1 MIAPWRRL
9 PLGLIVLA
17 ACGLASLAARAQDVP
32 NEPPVPPD
40 VRWVEVLVV
49 DAETGKPVPSLEVQW
64 SDDRV
69 LQWPL
74 PSIDAP
80 LVQPPPKRFEPFRR
94 RGVTDERGR
103 VRVHFGSHALVQV
116 TTPTLRG
123 TLFVGGAPEMLPAA
137 DGLLRLVLE
146 PYVPWPV
153 RAVDPTGKLVPNVQ
167 VTLGVA
173 GSANA
178 TVLAS
183 VITGADGAA
192 ELAIPKAVF
201 SASSEPPMLRVTA
214 QRAGREEPPLLV
226 PAGELAKPLSV
237 AVPAVGSV
245 RVVVRAAGQ
254 PLVGG
259 GHVDVQLQRESGLH
273 PLGTWPLAADGTA
286 VCDGVPLGGELVVRL
301 RLDSLGVEKVIDG
314 PAAEA
319 PATAT
324 FELAAMPFTVRG
336 TLLGVD
342 GAPLASGHVSA
353 QALGGGQAWNGSLA
367 LGDDGRFVWRLAEA
381 QFAPDRLDSLLLSL
395 SGRGGV
401 PWRCERR
408 DLAVVAG
415 DNDLGELRMTA
426 PPLLL
431 RARVLVDGEPG
442 LLTTG
447 LVVETARLGAEGDAN
462 GWHAARNFQFEPRWG
477 GFLLWG
483 EAPKLRHRVR
493 VAAPGLIAAGTT
505 EFEPGGELTLEL
517 QRALPLVVR
526 TVLPDGLELDALRA
540 ELVPERGEPRLVG
553 ARFLAVPEKAN
564 AAEAARELRF
574 AGVPRGRYQLH
585 LGPAGWGEP
594 AMVVRDVELP
604 LPPEGD
610 PRLDGLD
617 LRPHVRMVRVRVA
630 RPPQPRGSRDLAA
643 VFVDTA
649 TLPAEEWCGFPVVN
663 GTARVALPLRPVELL
678 VAAVGC
684 RPQALRAVRGDAQV
698 ELVAWPR
705 LTVDLQ
711 GVPELP
717 PGLQAVIVCRAA
729 APQGPVRALFRVG
742 NERGALR
749 ELLETAPTTMGV
761 DGDGDLPALDAPAPW
776 SLLLMAP
783 WGERLLDDVTPRQ
796 LPAGPGRVR
805 VQVDAAAAAKAVAE
819 LLAGR
824 PADER

>member
-1 MIAPWRRL
+1 VNHRRPIAAL
-9 PLGLIVLA
+9 TALL
-17 ACGLASLAARAQDVP
+17 LASFAVRAQDVP

-40 VRWVEVLVV
+40 VRWAEVLVV
-49 DAETGKPVPSLEVQW
+49 DAETGKPVPGLEVQW
-64 SDDRV
+64 TDDRV

-103 VRVHFGSHALVQV
+103 VRVHYGNHALVQV
-116 TTPTLRG
+116 MTPTMRG
-123 TLFVGGAPEMLPAA
+123 TQFVGAPETMPPSA
-137 DGLLRLVLE
+137 DGLVRLVLE

-153 RAVDPTGKLVPNVQ
+153 RAVDPTGKPVPNVQ

-173 GSANA
+173 DSASA
-178 TVLAS
+178 SVLAS
-183 VITGADGAA
+183 AITGADGAA

-259 GHVDVQLQRESGLH
+259 GHVDLQLQRESGLH

-286 VCDGVPLGGELVVRL
+286 LCDGVPLGGELIVRL
-301 RLDSLGVEKVIDG
+301 RLDSLGVEQAIEG
-314 PAAEA
+314 PAADA
-319 PATAT
+319 PAMAT
-324 FELAAMPFTVRG
+324 FELEAMPFTVRG

-342 GAPLASGHVSA
+342 GAPLAGGHASA
-353 QALGGGQAWNGSLA
+353 QALGGGQAWNGSLTI
-367 LGDDGRFVWRLAEA
+367 GDDGRFVWRLAEA

-415 DNDLGELRMTA
+415 DNDLGTLRMTA

-447 LVVETARLGAEGDAN
+447 LVVETALPGTEGDAS

-526 TVLPDGLELDALRA
+526 TVLPDGLEVDALRA
-540 ELVPERGEPRLVG
+540 ELVPERGEPQPAS
-553 ARFLAVPEKAN
+553 ARFFGLPEKTN
-564 AAEAARELRF
+564 GAEAVRELRF

-585 LGPAGWGEP
+585 VGPAGWGEP
-594 AMVVRDVELP
+594 AVVVRDVELP

-610 PRLDGLD
+610 SRLDGLD

-630 RPPQPRGSRDLAA
+630 RPPRPRGSRDLAA
-643 VFVDTA
+643 VFVDA
-649 TLPAEEWCGFPVVN
+649 PTLPSDEWCGFPVVN

-684 RPQALRAVRGDAQV
+684 RPQTLRAVRGDAQV
-698 ELVAWPR
+698 ELMAWPR

-729 APQGPVRALFRVG
+729 EPKEQVRALFRVG
-742 NERGALR
+742 AERGALR
-749 ELLETAPTTMGV
+749 ELLETAPPTMHV
-761 DGDGDLPALDAPAPW
+761 DGDGDLPALAAPAPC

-805 VQVDAAAAAKAVAE
+805 LQVDAAAAAKAVAE
-819 LLAGR
+819 LIAAR
-824 PADER
+824 PADDR